1 MTHSLLHII
10 YATLSDKTM
19 ESSNLPDIW
28 RVNLNPRKV
37 SKDNYD
43 PSKEVFNWEFVGFM
57 PYEVFF
63 HSSAY
68 DENRIGLYLRSR
80 IWYGAYDMNHMIY
93 SIWYGPHGTHDMA
106 HMIWI
111 ISYESYDMIH
121 MIRAISYGLYYMV
134 YIAHMIWFTVSDK
147 NSAFKVKK
155 YLYLGEMS
163 WKKIIPNEQISF
175 LLSVSH
181 DF

>member
-1 MTHSLLHII
+1 MFISLVVNTCKQLWPLTFKKRGDWTWQIILNWVLPQFQHILLGTLIGESTKWLILWHII
-10 YATLSDKTM
+10 YATFSDRTM

-68 DENRIGLYLRSR
+68 DENRTGLHLRSR
-80 IWYGAYDMNHMIY
+80 SWQNMVH
-93 SIWYGPHGTHDMA
+93 
-106 HMIWI
+106 I
-111 ISYESYDMIH
+111 I
-121 MIRAISYGLYYMV
+121 
-134 YIAHMIWFTVSDK
+134 
-147 NSAFKVKK
+147 
-155 YLYLGEMS
+155 
-163 WKKIIPNEQISF
+163 
-175 LLSVSH
+175 
-181 DF
+181 

>member
-1 MTHSLLHII
+1 MHHNLWQII
-10 YATLSDKTM
+10 YATFSDRTM

-68 DENRIGLYLRSR
+68 DENRTGLYSISLGR
-80 IWYGAYDMNHMIY
+80 ILSNLIWFHTNMVHIIWDGPYDMAQAIGIQPIKWKNIC
-93 SIWYGPHGTHDMA
+93 IWGERDGRR
-106 HMIWI
+106 
-111 ISYESYDMIH
+111 SYRTNKSLFCS
-121 MIRAISYGLYYMV
+121 R
-134 YIAHMIWFTVSDK
+134 
-147 NSAFKVKK
+147 
-155 YLYLGEMS
+155 
-163 WKKIIPNEQISF
+163 
-175 LLSVSH
+175 
-181 DF
+181 

>member
-1 MTHSLLHII
+1 
-10 YATLSDKTM
+10 M

-68 DENRIGLYLRSR
+68 DENRSRLNLRPR
-80 IWYGAYDMNHMIY
+80 NGQ
-93 SIWYGPHGTHDMA
+93 T
-106 HMIWI
+106 
-111 ISYESYDMIH
+111 MIH
-121 MIRAISYGLYYMV
+121 L
-134 YIAHMIWFTVSDK
+134 IWT
-147 NSAFKVKK
+147 
-155 YLYLGEMS
+155 
-163 WKKIIPNEQISF
+163 I
-175 LLSVSH
+175 
-181 DF
+181 

>member
-1 MTHSLLHII
+1 
-10 YATLSDKTM
+10 M

-68 DENRIGLYLRSR
+68 DENRTGLYSISLGR
-80 IWYGAYDMNHMIY
+80 ILSN
-93 SIWYGPHGTHDMA
+93 
-106 HMIWI
+106 
-111 ISYESYDMIH
+111 
-121 MIRAISYGLYYMV
+121 L
-134 YIAHMIWFTVSDK
+134 IWFHTNMVH
-147 NSAFKVKK
+147 
-155 YLYLGEMS
+155 
-163 WKKIIPNEQISF
+163 II
-175 LLSVSH
+175 
-181 DF
+181 